1 MLIRRS
7 NQSQVID
14 ELTTKALNEMKTLL
28 QIRSD
33 EVSIK
38 KKEADRQIAE
48 YKSQERKK

>member
-14 ELTTKALNEMKTLL
+14 ELTTKVLNEMKTLL

-33 EVSIK
+33 KVSIK
-38 KKEADRQIAE
+38 RKEADRRIAE
-48 YKSQERKK
+48 YQSQERKK